1 MDFHYQKG
9 AVMYT
14 VCQPAKNKPRAES
27 ANKEMLW
34 A

>member
-14 VCQPAKNKPRAES
+14 KRLPASQKQAQSRECQ
-27 ANKEMLW
+27 
-34 A
+34 